1 MTEHFPDIEIYIM
14 KAEPVAVRQWLQ
26 DALQQPLQTL
36 KENASSHHWQAQID
50 GSSMDI
56 FLNENAEKNFASLWF
71 KQNLTPWATDLDCGR
86 AAHAALSS
94 EVRCSDSGWQEE
106 HDGDEPGWVK
116 LIRGEEKPFDWV

>member
-14 KAEPVAVRQWLQ
+14 KAEPSAVRQWLQ
-26 DALQQPLQTL
+26 DALQQPLHTR
-36 KENASSHHWQAQID
+36 KEHAGSHHWQVALK

-71 KQNLTPWATDLDCGR
+71 KQNLTPWATDLDCAR

-106 HDGDEPGWVK
+106 HDGDTSGWIK
-116 LIRGEEKPFDWV
+116 LIRGEEKPFDWI